1 MANYTQL
8 KADVRS
14 WLNRTDADVIAN
26 IPNFINLAELRICRE
41 CENIGLVEYVVS
53 DLSLNG
59 GGFVVGENVI
69 PKPTGWRK
77 PLSFTVLSGGVI
89 NQIKLRDIEVL
100 DLYWPNDGLTGL
112 PKYYADADINY
123 LKVAPTPD
131 QAYSYKLGYL
141 QYPTPLSNV
150 NQNNWLTD
158 YIYDILLYGSLIAA
172 MPYIKTD
179 ERLPMWEA
187 SYNRGIE
194 ILNRQDKTRIV
205 DKASNREAD

>member
-8 KADVRS
+8 LADVQS

-26 IPNFINLAELRICRE
+26 IPNFINLAEIRICRE
-41 CENIGLVEYVVS
+41 CENIGLVQTVFS
-53 DLSLNG
+53 A
-59 GGFVVGENVI
+59 GFTIGQNVI

-77 PLSFTVLSGGVI
+77 PLSFTVFANGSI
-89 NQIKLRDIEVL
+89 NQVNLRDIDVL
-100 DLYWPNDGLTGL
+100 ELYWPDDTLTGV

-131 QAYSYKLGYL
+131 QEYAFKLAYL
-141 QYPTPLSNV
+141 QYPTPLSAN

-172 MPYIKTD
+172 MPYIKND

-194 ILNRQDKTRIV
+194 SLNKQDKTRIV

>member
-8 KADVRS
+8 LADVQS

-26 IPNFINLAELRICRE
+26 IPAFINLAEIRICRE
-41 CENIGLVEYVVS
+41 CENIGLVQYVIS
-53 DLSLNG
+53 DPVLNG
-59 GGFVVGENVI
+59 GGFIPGTNVI

-77 PLSFTVLSGGVI
+77 PLSFTTFSNGSI
-89 NQIKLRDIEVL
+89 NPVNLRDINVL
-100 DLYWPNDGLTGL
+100 ELYWPNESLTGL
-112 PKYYADADINY
+112 PLYYADCDVNY
-123 LKVAPTPD
+123 IKVAPTPD
-131 QAYSYKLGYL
+131 QAYSFKLGYL
-141 QYPTPLSNV
+141 QYPTPLSAN
-150 NQNNWLTD
+150 NLNNWLTD
-158 YIYDILLYGSLIAA
+158 YIYDILLYGSLIAS

-194 ILNRQDKTRIV
+194 SLNRQDKTRIV